1 MSTKAMP
8 GTLAEAVWTTTS
20 GRRARMRNLTLA
32 VCGSLFVALC
42 AQVQV
47 PMWPVP
53 MTMQTFAVMAV
64 GMAFGARLG
73 AATLALYLAE
83 GAVGLPVFAGFAGGP
98 GVLLGP
104 TGGYIVGFVLAA
116 GLIGWLA
123 ERGWDRKLWSAAV
136 ANLSGTVLLYLPGVL
151 WLAYF
156 YWLTS
161 TLSVA
166 ETGADTV
173 AGAVL
178 ATGVT
183 PFLLGAALKIA
194 LATAVVRAGW
204 SLLHRLRG

>member
-1 MSTKAMP
+1 MSTKALS
-8 GTLAEAVWTTTS
+8 GTLAEAIWTTTS
-20 GRRARMRNLTLA
+20 GRRARMRNLVLA
-32 VCGSLFVALC
+32 VCGSLFVAIC

-53 MTMQTFAVMAV
+53 VTMQTFAVMAI

-73 AATLALYLAE
+73 AMTLALYMAE

-98 GVLLGP
+98 GVILGP

-116 GLIGWLA
+116 WLIGRLA
-123 ERGWDRKLWSAAV
+123 ERGWDRKLWSATA
-136 ANLSGTVLLYLPGVL
+136 ANLAGTVMLYVPGLL

-173 AGAVL
+173 LGAVV
-178 ATGVT
+178 ATGLT

-194 LATAVVRAGW
+194 LASALVCAGW
-204 SLLHRLRG
+204 SVLNRLRA